1 VVRLRCRAPP
11 RGVRTVIWQWVSVG
25 LIEGVRCLGILV
37 CSFCPSPLLAKQRLV
52 ISNVP
57 RAICFV
63 CSREAS
69 STHYRNC
76 IRIISS
82 PTKSTTAIPVPHNR
96 LQFTNNSTLHVTS
109 RQRQT
114 QIHHL
119 GSFIRPQH
127 LARLNV
133 LVPYLKLPCP
143 PKRHMTLGDLQST
156 YSHDLRPSQDDRASL
171 PIGLILRRIA
181 SLACMEGDV
190 EVCMEA
196 HVTLFPVR
204 LGLVRC

>member
-1 VVRLRCRAPP
+1 MSLARFVLSVRERLLQLTAGIAYKSFP
-11 RGVRTVIWQWVSVG
+11 RRLSSQPQYPSLTIVS
-25 LIEGVRCLGILV
+25 
-37 CSFCPSPLLAKQRLV
+37 
-52 ISNVP
+52 ISLP
-57 RAICFV
+57 
-63 CSREAS
+63 
-69 STHYRNC
+69 
-76 IRIISS
+76 
-82 PTKSTTAIPVPHNR
+82 
-96 LQFTNNSTLHVTS
+96 NNSTLHVTS

-114 QIHHL
+114 QTHHL

-204 LGLVRC
+204 SRRRCSLARALHVFKASFPTG